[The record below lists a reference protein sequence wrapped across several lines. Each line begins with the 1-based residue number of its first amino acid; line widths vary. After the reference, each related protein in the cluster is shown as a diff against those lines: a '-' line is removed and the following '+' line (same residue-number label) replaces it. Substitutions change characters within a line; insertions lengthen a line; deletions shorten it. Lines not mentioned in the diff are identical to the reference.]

1 MSGPMEQ
8 FEIKKLFP
16 LEVGGYDISFTNS
29 SLCMVLSALSVIVI
43 FSFCLRKRALIPNTA
58 QTIPESIYEFVRS
71 MVVDNVGKEGMK
83 YFSFI
88 FTLFLYI
95 AAGNLLGLFPYSF
108 TFTSHV
114 AAVGTLAT
122 MGLLLNIFVGIK
134 TKKWKYLETFLPKG
148 VPLLMAPLIVPIE
161 MISLISKPFSLTVR
175 LVANMTVGHIILKS
189 IAGFIVAMGL
199 IGGELP
205 FAFAG
210 MIIVFEIFV
219 GILQAYIYTILS
231 CIYLSDAIHSH

>member
-8 FEIKKLFP
+8 FEIKRLFP
-16 LEVGGYDISFTNS
+16 LEVSGYDISFTNS
-29 SLCMVLSALSVIVI
+29 SLCMLISALSVILI
-43 FSFCLRKRALIPNTA
+43 FSFCLRKRTLIPGAA
-58 QTIPESIYEFVRS
+58 QTIPESLYEFVRS

-88 FTLFLYI
+88 FTLFLFI
-95 AAGNLLGLFPYSF
+95 ATGNLLGLFPYSF
-108 TFTSHV
+108 TFTSHI
-114 AAVGTLAT
+114 AAVGTLAV
-122 MGLLLNIFVGIK
+122 MGLILNIFVGIK
-134 TKKWKYLETFLPKG
+134 TKKWGYLETFLPKG

-161 MISLISKPFSLTVR
+161 AISLISKPFSLTVR

-199 IGGELP
+199 LGGELP